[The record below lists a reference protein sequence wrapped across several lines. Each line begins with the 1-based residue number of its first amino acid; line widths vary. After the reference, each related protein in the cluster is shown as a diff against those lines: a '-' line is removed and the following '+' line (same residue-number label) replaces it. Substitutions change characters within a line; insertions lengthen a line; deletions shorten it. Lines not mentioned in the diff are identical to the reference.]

1 MHEEVQYSR
10 ATAIPGLVLS
20 AARFAD
26 FRFEPH
32 YHLDF
37 HIALVTDGVQ
47 RQSFKGESLLLT
59 PGTIQLMPAGEV
71 HDGDAV
77 EADAYSLQ
85 TFRLDPSLLASVG
98 EEVTGKQHFPAQA
111 AAVLRDAG
119 LARQLLTLH
128 STITG
133 SLAEPLEME
142 IRLIDLFDSLFARL
156 RQPAPQVISGR
167 LTSSQLLRVRDYM
180 EANLGE
186 KIALE
191 ELAAL
196 VNLDRFRFLKQFK
209 SAVGMT
215 PHAWL
220 LRLRLETAL
229 KLIQA
234 RAGSS
239 MTELAQTVG
248 FFDQSHFTRTFR
260 NAYGTTPARFQ
271 QMSRNFLQGSAFNRR

>member
-1 MHEEVQYSR
+1 VREEVQYSR

-37 HIALVTDGVQ
+37 HIGLVTEGVQ

-71 HDGDAV
+71 HDGDAA
-77 EADAYSLQ
+77 EADAYTLQ

-98 EEVTGKQHFPAQA
+98 EEITGKHYFPSQA
-111 AAVLRDAG
+111 AAVLQDPG
-119 LARQLLTLH
+119 LAWQLLRLH
-128 STITG
+128 STIGGT
-133 SLAEPLEME
+133 LAEPLETE
-142 IRLIDLFDSLFARL
+142 TYLIDLFDSLFARL
-156 RQPAPQVISGR
+156 RQPAPQVIAGR
-167 LTSSQLLRVRDYM
+167 LTQAQLMRVRDFM
-180 EANLGE
+180 EASLAE
-186 KIALE
+186 KISLE

-234 RAGSS
+234 RAGIT
-239 MTELAQTVG
+239 MTELAHAVG
-248 FFDQSHFTRTFR
+248 FFDQSHFTRAFR
-260 NAYGTTPARFQ
+260 TAYGTTPARFQ
-271 QMSRNFLQGSAFNRR
+271 QTSRNFLQGSAFSHR

>member
-1 MHEEVQYSR
+1 MREEVQYSR

-20 AARFAD
+20 AAKFAD
-26 FRFEPH
+26 FRFAPH

-71 HDGDAV
+71 HDGNAA
-77 EADAYSLQ
+77 EAESYTLQ

-98 EEVTGKQHFPAQA
+98 EQVTGKHHFPSQA
-111 AAVLRDAG
+111 AVVLQDAG
-119 LARQLLTLH
+119 LARRLRGLH
-128 STITG
+128 STISG
-133 SLAEPLEME
+133 ALAEPLETE
-142 IRLIDLFDSLFARL
+142 THLLDLFDSLFSRL
-156 RQPAPQVISGR
+156 RQPAPQVIAGR
-167 LTSSQLLRVRDYM
+167 LTHSQLQRVRDFM
-180 EANLGE
+180 EANLAE
-186 KIALE
+186 KVALE

-209 SAVGMT
+209 GAVGMT

-234 RAGSS
+234 RAEIS
-239 MTELAQTVG
+239 MTDLAHAVG
-248 FFDQSHFTRTFR
+248 FFDQSHFTHAFR
-260 NAYGTTPARFQ
+260 AAYGTTPARFQ
-271 QMSRNFLQGSAFNRR
+271 LSSRNFLQGSSVEHL